1 MPLNARQI
9 AVSISVICF
18 FALGFIGWFSDL
30 TPFTC
35 CKRAIA
41 GALLAYFAAACALKA
56 VNAILTNAMIT
67 KHLNKQ
73 KEQPGAGAD

>member
-9 AVSISVICF
+9 TVSISVICF

-41 GALLAYFAAACALKA
+41 GALLAYLAAACAVKA

-73 KEQPGAGAD
+73 KEQRSAGTD